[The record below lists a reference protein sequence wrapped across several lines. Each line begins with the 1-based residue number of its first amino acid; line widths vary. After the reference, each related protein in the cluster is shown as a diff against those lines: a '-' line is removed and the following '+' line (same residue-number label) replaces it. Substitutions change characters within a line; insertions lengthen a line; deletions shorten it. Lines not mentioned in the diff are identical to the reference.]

1 MKFTI
6 MQIKLEPMRVYG
18 FMDYS
23 YAINHGFKLDDYN
36 EVYYGDMPLD
46 EDEDIFHF
54 LDNLFHIFNIQR
66 PEDFEGHSMST
77 SDLVKLEDGRIF
89 YCDFVGWR
97 QLDNDLL

>member
-6 MQIKLEPMRVYG
+6 MQIKLEPMRIYG
-18 FMDYS
+18 FMSYS
-23 YAINHGFKLDDYN
+23 YAMSHGFKLDDYE
-36 EVYYGDMPLD
+36 EVYQYDMD
-46 EDEDIFHF
+46 IAEDEDIFHA
-54 LDNLFHIFNIQR
+54 LDNIFTIFNIDR